1 VCVCVSV
8 CDCVGVCVCVSV
20 CQCVSVCVCYVTGKA
35 GVFCF
40 FEIIFFI

>member
-1 VCVCVSV
+1 M
-8 CDCVGVCVCVSV
+8 CVSV

-40 FEIIFFI
+40 LEIIFLFSKRYFNAGA